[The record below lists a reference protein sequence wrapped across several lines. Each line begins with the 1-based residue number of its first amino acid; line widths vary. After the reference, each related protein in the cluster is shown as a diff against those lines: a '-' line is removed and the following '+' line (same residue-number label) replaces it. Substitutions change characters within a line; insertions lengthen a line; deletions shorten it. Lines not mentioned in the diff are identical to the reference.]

1 MKKILAID
9 IDEVIRSKWLQFDR
23 FYAQE
28 FDEAG
33 IKQPFDTYDLRNHYK
48 FDETTDTIN
57 YLNLDLPEDI
67 SPTEYMLDKDG
78 NAPVDFMAFRK
89 RDETL
94 TADQMFNKFLEIAE
108 GQGLKESGLS
118 FKQEPVTAG
127 TIQQMIVP
135 IGYLS

>member
-9 IDEVIRSKWLQFDR
+9 IDVVIRSKWLQFDR

-48 FDETTDTIN
+48 FDNTTETIN
-57 YLNLDLPEDI
+57 YLNPDLPEDI
-67 SPTEYMLDKDG
+67 SPTEYMIDKDG

-94 TADQMFNKFLEIAE
+94 TADQMFNKFLYVDCIVEIFGSA
-108 GQGLKESGLS
+108 
-118 FKQEPVTAG
+118 
-127 TIQQMIVP
+127 
-135 IGYLS
+135 